1 MSGYSVGATRRQVL
15 PSPERLRLPQLS
27 EQPVSTATKPLRLLI
42 AGPCE
47 SLPEALV
54 ELVNA
59 GEAEAVFVGS
69 LQEVRDPAVLAKAEA
84 VVLCEQQ
91 ETNARQLVNRAA
103 FLLADAL
110 ITHHLLGLVFSPG
123 TYGVVPGCGDVFVQ
137 VPTDVSAPELRGWL
151 AALRHF
157 RPHLRRMTEQVVAMQ
172 RLGRRV
178 NEDLLE
184 MDQELR
190 LAGRLQRDFLP
201 KSFPEL
207 ADIRFVAMFRPATSV
222 SGDIYDVR
230 QLDDRHVGF
239 FLADAMGHGVAAGL
253 LTMFIKEAIIGRR
266 VRDHQSRVPSPSEV
280 LTSLN
285 ADLAAQDLPNCQF
298 VTACF
303 GHLDVVS
310 HEVVFARAGH
320 PHPLHISADGR
331 CREVETLGGLLGVF
345 AEGDFP
351 SINLTMEPGDKLLIY
366 SDGMEEMV
374 FSGREPDGR
383 LILTPAFSQAVR
395 LPGKECLDALT
406 SHLDGAEGSLQPA
419 DDQSCLLI
427 ERLPS

>member
-1 MSGYSVGATRRQVL
+1 
-15 PSPERLRLPQLS
+15 
-27 EQPVSTATKPLRLLI
+27 LRLLI
-42 AGPCE
+42 AGPSE
-47 SLPEALV
+47 RLPEALV
-54 ELVNA
+54 DLVNA
-59 GEAEAVFVGS
+59 QEAEVVFVGS
-69 LQEVRDPAVLAKAEA
+69 LQEARDPAVLANVEA

-91 ETNARQLVNRAA
+91 EANARQLVNRAA

-110 ITHHLLGLVFSPG
+110 VNHHLLGLVFSPG
-123 TYGVVPGCGDVFVQ
+123 TCGVVPGCGDVFIQ
-137 VPTDVSAPELRGWL
+137 VPTDLSADELRGWL
-151 AALRHF
+151 GALRHF
-157 RPHLRRMTEQVVAMQ
+157 RPHLRHMAQQLVAMQ

-207 ADIRFVAMFRPATSV
+207 ADVRFVAMFRPATSV

-230 QLDDRHVGF
+230 QFDDRHVSF

-266 VRDHQSRVPSPSEV
+266 VRDNQSQVPSPSEV

-303 GHLDVVS
+303 GHVDVAS

-320 PHPLHISADGR
+320 PHPLHLSAAGR
-331 CREVETLGGLLGVF
+331 NREVETVGGLLGVF

-351 SINLTMEPGDKLLIY
+351 STSLTLEPGDKLLIY
-366 SDGMEEMV
+366 SDGMEESV

-383 LILTPAFSQAVR
+383 LILAPAFSEAVR
-395 LPGKECLDALT
+395 LPAKECLDALA

-427 ERLPS
+427 ERPPA